1 MNKKVYI
8 TDLIG
13 TYCGMHYYDEA
24 FAKLLRDE
32 GFQVE
37 ILSTFNEDGKKPY
50 LPLIFHKN
58 KIKSVVLLIA
68 AYFKFL
74 WHTLTHRDGVYV
86 YMCYGE
92 FYDLLMMTPN
102 IWSKRLFSD
111 VHEVHALKYA
121 DGSRISRFFNWYY
134 TKFVKHFIYH
144 SDRTKNIL
152 TEMGVTVPMLY
163 VPHFKYNFK
172 KDYDSFLLSSDIAN
186 VFTGN
191 KTKFLFFGNLSVVK
205 GIDTVIDVFLGLTP
219 EQNANAELVI
229 AGKNVDFI
237 DFSELRSA
245 SVNYKVFDR
254 HINDDELVY
263 LYSHTDYILLP
274 YKKSS
279 QSGIFAMATYF
290 RKPML
295 LTDIPYF
302 KNMIDEYP
310 SFGRYCELEKYGN
323 LVEHTLRNNKIDVFY
338 TKEDCDKSEEID
350 VQKIFIKEFREQL
363 I

>member
-1 MNKKVYI
+1 MKKRVYI

-13 TYCGMHYYDEA
+13 NYCGMHYYDEA

-32 GFQVE
+32 GYQVE
-37 ILSTFNEDGKKPY
+37 ILSTFNETGKKPY

-58 KIKSVVLLIA
+58 KVKSVALLII
-68 AYFKFL
+68 AYLKFL
-74 WHTLTHRDGVYV
+74 WHTLTHRDSVYV

-102 IWSKRLFSD
+102 IWSKRFFSD
-111 VHEVHALKYA
+111 VHEVHALKYS
-121 DGSRISRFFNWYY
+121 DESRISRFFNWYY
-134 TKFVKHFIYH
+134 TKFVRHFIYH
-144 SDRTKNIL
+144 SDRTKDIL
-152 TEMGVTVPMLY
+152 ITMGVKTPMFY

-172 KDYDSFLLSSDIAN
+172 KDYDPSLLSTGIAN
-186 VFTGN
+186 VFIGD

-205 GIDTVIDVFLGLTP
+205 GIDTVMDVFLSLNP
-219 EQNANAELVI
+219 EQKAKTELVI
-229 AGKNVDFI
+229 AGKNVDFV
-237 DFSELRSA
+237 DFKELREA
-245 SVNYKVFDR
+245 SVDFKVFDR

-302 KNMIDEYP
+302 KKMIDEYP

-323 LVEHTLRNNKIDVFY
+323 LIKNVINIKELDAFY
-338 TKEDCDKSEEID
+338 TKEDCDRSEEVEILR
-350 VQKIFIKEFREQL
+350 IFIDEFKKY
-363 I
+363 IN